1 MQHRELLH
9 RSKNMGRL
17 LFAAMVAAAALAG
30 TAGSTKADFTINV
43 GNFVL
48 NANEPNQVRQ
58 FQFTGSGVVD
68 TLEFVIE
75 IGDGSS
81 GPKITAIDLKT
92 GTFAGAGTQANV
104 VTDPWAQ
111 MSTVDLPSTSITG
124 GLLATVTF
132 DTTGLL
138 YASSQPLLL
147 SGVYDSYN
155 TRFISAGSVVPTTVT
170 NGTISVVPEPM
181 SLGLLAVGALGLLR
195 RKRK

>member
-1 MQHRELLH
+1 
-9 RSKNMGRL
+9 MGRL